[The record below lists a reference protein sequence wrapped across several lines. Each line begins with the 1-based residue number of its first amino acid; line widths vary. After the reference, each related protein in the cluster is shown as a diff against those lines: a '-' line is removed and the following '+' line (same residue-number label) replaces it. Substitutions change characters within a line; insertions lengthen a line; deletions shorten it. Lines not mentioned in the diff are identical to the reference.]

1 MDFLRPSNEYLGVEG
16 PITQYFPALG
26 FMDTLLGTKRF
37 FQNYL
42 ATVRDPLI
50 DKLMKQGEESDKDC
64 LIKNFLENGIDRKEL
79 RIMMCR

>member
-37 FQNYL
+37 FRNYL
-42 ATVRDPLI
+42 ATIRDPLI
-50 DKLMKQGEESDKDC
+50 DKLIKHGAESDKDC
-64 LIKNFLENGIDRKEL
+64 LIKNFLEYDIDRKDL
-79 RIMMCR
+79 IVMMCK